1 MLESLIS
8 SRTRIRLLLKF
19 FLNSEVRSYL
29 RELES
34 EFGTSSNAIR
44 VELNRMERAGLL
56 ESMVEGNRRYYRA
69 NRRHPLFGDIQRIIR
84 KYIGLDQITEQ
95 IIRRLGN
102 VEEVYL
108 TGDFARGKDAPT
120 IDIAILG
127 DIRVEYFLQLVAK
140 AEKLIRRKIR
150 YVLYTPEEVDA
161 FRSYL
166 SKETALL
173 IWKREQTS

>member
-44 VELNRMERAGLL
+44 VELNRLERAGLL
-56 ESMVEGNRRYYRA
+56 ESTVEGNRRYYRA
-69 NRRHPLFGDIQRIIR
+69 NRGHPLFGDIQRIIR

-108 TGDFARGKDAPT
+108 TGDFARGRDAPM

-127 DIRVEYFLQLVAK
+127 DIRVEYFLRLVAK
-140 AEKLIRRKIR
+140 AEQLIRRKIR
-150 YVLYTPEEVDA
+150 YVLYTPEEVGA
-161 FRSYL
+161 FRRYL
-166 SKETALL
+166 SRETALL
-173 IWKREQTS
+173 IWKREQTG